1 MYRCT
6 CLAGRERTGT
16 IARDLTCSV
25 CVCVSVCVRV
35 CALQG
40 KNAGNFEK
48 YQLAEIKRNHCH
60 LNDLRSRLMMR
71 CASRPLVRALW
82 LELRGVPVRS
92 VFTQVSSILART
104 YSLPVA

>member
-48 YQLAEIKRNHCH
+48 YQLAEIKHG
-60 LNDLRSRLMMR
+60 RLAML
-71 CASRPLVRALW
+71 AFSGFTHQYFATKQGVFEQLGNFKAL
-82 LELRGVPVRS
+82 EGAAGP
-92 VFTQVSSILART
+92 FTSDKVLGQIF
-104 YSLPVA
+104 